1 MGEVQRLREQADR
14 CYRLARTIF
23 DEQMVN
29 ALRKYAAEAEE
40 EAAVLEAGLRGRAVF
55 EMPSSITVA
64 GY

>member
-14 CYRLARTIF
+14 CHRLARTIF
-23 DEQMVN
+23 DEQMMK

-40 EAAVLEAGLRGRAVF
+40 EAAILEAGLRGRAVF
-55 EMPSSITVA
+55 EAPGSITVT